1 MSSKVHTLFSLT
13 SRSLRF
19 GSAVLLLAASA
30 TGNAKDH
37 VVPVNDVA
45 GFFANLP
52 QDATRVLF
60 SAAAVYRCDKDIV
73 LPERQLL
80 IIDGSGAKLI
90 LGPSSNGFTM
100 RIADQKEAGRRT
112 GSRYVIRDFAS
123 IEGGKKAIDLQATL
137 GSVVS
142 NCRLVGQSEVAMD
155 LRFCLMAKVENVLVT
170 NPKKRGFVVRHGDW
184 PGATATNS
192 QSNST
197 VLDQCRVYAAT
208 TTTNAFTVLN
218 SGGVRM
224 SDCISEG
231 SPVDYDLFLSAEMS
245 GNENNTAGNPVV
257 KSFRLENFHVEHRVR
272 KACIYV
278 NMPVKSSV
286 VLSNVYWN
294 GPQTAPI
301 IQYMSGQLQIEN
313 IGWFNKE
320 FRIHTRVEAP
330 RINVERSHN
339 FLKMGDKDDRSATRA
354 GVLMLVDPMPGN
366 TQLKLNYVRVST
378 ASW

>member
-1 MSSKVHTLFSLT
+1 M
-13 SRSLRF
+13 RSLC
-19 GSAVLLLAASA
+19 AALALCV
-30 TGNAKDH
+30 TGYTLGKDY

-45 GFFANLP
+45 GFFAKLP
-52 QDATRVLF
+52 DDATQVFF

-73 LPERQLL
+73 LPKRQLL

-90 LGPSSNGFTM
+90 LGRSSNGFTM
-100 RIADQKEAGRRT
+100 RIVDQKEANQRT
-112 GSRYVIRDFAS
+112 GSRYVIRDFAA

-142 NCRLVGQSEVAMD
+142 NCRLVGQSEVALD
-155 LRFCLMAKVENVLVT
+155 LRFCLMARVQNVLVT
-170 NPKKRGFVVRHGDW
+170 NPAKRGIVVRHGDW

-197 VLDQCRVYAAT
+197 VLDQCRVYANAT
-208 TTTNAFTVLN
+208 TTIAFAVLN
-218 SGGVRM
+218 TGGVRM

-231 SPVDYDLFLSAEMS
+231 APVDYDLFLSATMNGSETGPAS
-245 GNENNTAGNPVV
+245 NPVV
-257 KSFRLENFHVEHRVR
+257 KSFKLENFHIEHRVR
-272 KACIYV
+272 KASIYV

-301 IQYMSGQLQIEN
+301 IQYVSGQLNIQD
-313 IGWFNKE
+313 IGWFNKD

-339 FLKMGDKDDRSATRA
+339 FLKISDKEDRSSTRA
-354 GVLMLVDPMPGN
+354 GVLMLVDPIAGN
-366 TQLKLNYVRVST
+366 TQLNLSHVHVSR